1 MATLEELK
9 KKSATEI
16 TDKLNAAVK
25 LGLEKLVERCYA
37 RGVEIRIT
45 SGYRSAAQQQAIYD
59 QGRTTASK
67 AKGEKIVSNAR
78 PGYSM
83 HNYGLAGD
91 FVLIKDGY
99 DLTAD
104 SNHNGISDWLEIVTQ
119 AKLLGFEWGGDWIS
133 FKDRPHI
140 QMAFGLSVSK
150 QLLKGIRPTQA
161 QTDEAIRKINAL
173 EDDSDMANIKEME
186 TKIQVQ
192 GEAIEAQEK
201 RIASLEKRV
210 NITGNQ
216 TPPVWAHEALSAAKK
231 AGAITKTTDKSYAE
245 IVTIQ
250 MMNNLGL
257 FDPGVIKLINSNKGE
272 CK

>member
-1 MATLEELK
+1 MATLEDLK
-9 KKSATEI
+9 KKSAAEI
-16 TDKLNAAVK
+16 TDKLIPAVK

-37 RGVEIRIT
+37 KGVEIRIT
-45 SGYRSAAQQQAIYD
+45 SGYRSSAQQQSIYD
-59 QGRTTASK
+59 QGRTKASK
-67 AKGEKIVSNAR
+67 AKGEKIVSNAK

-91 FVLIKDGY
+91 FVLTRNGY

-104 SNHNGISDWLEIVTQ
+104 SNSNGISDWLEVVTQ
-119 AKLLGFEWGGDWIS
+119 AKLLGFEWGGDWIN

-161 QTDEAIRKINAL
+161 QMDEVIKKIKAL
-173 EDDSDMANIKEME
+173 EDDSDMANIKELE
-186 TKIQVQ
+186 TKIQLQ

-201 RIASLEKRV
+201 RMVSLEKRV

-216 TPPVWAHEALSAAKK
+216 APPEWAHKSLSAAKR
-231 AGAITKTTDKSYAE
+231 AGAITKTTDKSHADLLA
-245 IVTIQ
+245 IQ
-250 MMNNLGL
+250 MNYNLGL
-257 FDPGVIKLINSNKGE
+257 YDSGVIQLINLNKEGN
-272 CK
+272 K

>member
-9 KKSATEI
+9 KKSAAEI
-16 TDKLNAAVK
+16 TDRLNPAVK

-67 AKGEKIVSNAR
+67 AKGEKIVSNAQ

-91 FVLIKDGY
+91 FVLTKNGY

-104 SNHNGISDWLEIVTQ
+104 SNHNGVSDWLEVVTQ

-140 QMAFGLSVSK
+140 QMAFGLGVTK

-161 QTDEAIRKINAL
+161 QIDDTIKKINAL
-173 EDDSDMANIKEME
+173 EDDSDMATNKELE
-186 TKIQVQ
+186 TKVQ
-192 GEAIEAQEK
+192 TQAEAIEAQEK
-201 RIASLEKRV
+201 RMLALEKRV
-210 NITGNQ
+210 NIIGNQ
-216 TPPVWAHEALSAAKK
+216 TPPDWAHEALVAAKK
-231 AGAITKTTDKSYAE
+231 AGAITKTNDKSYAE

-250 MMNNLGL
+250 MMYNLGL
-257 FDPGVIKLINSNKGE
+257 FNKE
-272 CK
+272 DK